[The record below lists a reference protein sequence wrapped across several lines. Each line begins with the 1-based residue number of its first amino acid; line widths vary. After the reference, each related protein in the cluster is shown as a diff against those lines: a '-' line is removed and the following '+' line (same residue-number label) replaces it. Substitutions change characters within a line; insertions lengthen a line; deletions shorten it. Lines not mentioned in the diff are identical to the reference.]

1 MGCGPLRILVADDNR
16 DAADTAAILL
26 RLSGYDVQTA
36 YGGAE
41 AIDLARAFDPDVA
54 ILDIN
59 MPSVDGYDVANA
71 LVGGSA
77 ALRRPLL
84 IALTALS
91 SAEDVRRSSEAGFDH
106 HVVKPAANGALVQ
119 LIEVFFHKPGCDGE
133 SDGRGP
139 PD

>member
-1 MGCGPLRILVADDNR
+1 MGCRPLRILVADDNR

-41 AIDLARAFDPDVA
+41 AIGLARAFDPDVA

-77 ALRRPLL
+77 ALRGRVPGAR
-84 IALTALS
+84 IAADSLRAQYPHGTHVA
-91 SAEDVRRSSEAGFDH
+91 DEA
-106 HVVKPAANGALVQ
+106 
-119 LIEVFFHKPGCDGE
+119 
-133 SDGRGP
+133 R
-139 PD
+139 